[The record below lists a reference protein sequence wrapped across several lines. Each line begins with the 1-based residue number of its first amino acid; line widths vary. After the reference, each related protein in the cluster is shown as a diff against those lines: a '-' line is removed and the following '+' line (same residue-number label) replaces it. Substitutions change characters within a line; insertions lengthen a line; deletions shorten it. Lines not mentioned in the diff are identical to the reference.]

1 MRIVLVDRKF
11 CRAGGLT
18 RFGKRCLATA
28 ARRSEKMPA
37 GKNSHAEIFSRS
49 NFSQTTFCS
58 QLHGL
63 TKDAQHGESLGVKT
77 GGVAQRLSNICR
89 LGAALDRK

>member
-1 MRIVLVDRKF
+1 LNGV
-11 CRAGGLT
+11 
-18 RFGKRCLATA
+18 TA
-28 ARRSEKMPA
+28 ARRSQKWPA
-37 GKNSHAEIFSRS
+37 RTDSHAENFSRN

-77 GGVAQRLSNICR
+77 GGVAQRLSNISR

>member
-1 MRIVLVDRKF
+1 MGRGVYFNFTNACRDRAAAQQKNARGQKKF
-11 CRAGGLT
+11 
-18 RFGKRCLATA
+18 
-28 ARRSEKMPA
+28 ARR
-37 GKNSHAEIFSRS
+37 
-49 NFSQTTFCS
+49 NFFTQQFFTNNICS

>member
-1 MRIVLVDRKF
+1 LYG
-11 CRAGGLT
+11 AGGYILILQT
-18 RFGKRCLATA
+18 LVATA
-28 ARRSEKMPA
+28 PRRSRKMPA

-77 GGVAQRLSNICR
+77 GGVAQRLSSICQ